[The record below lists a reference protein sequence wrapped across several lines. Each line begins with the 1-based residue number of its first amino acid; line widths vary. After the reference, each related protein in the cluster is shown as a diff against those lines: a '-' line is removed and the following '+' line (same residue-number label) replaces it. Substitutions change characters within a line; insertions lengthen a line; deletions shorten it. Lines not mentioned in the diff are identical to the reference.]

1 MFRLSYSL
9 RLILVGLVVISSF
22 PCDGMPAP
30 LPKGISLPKSP
41 AKTTPKKAPQKAP
54 PPPPPPSKSKVI
66 TASPKTPSPTPTK
79 LTAAPSKPSAT
90 PTKPTA
96 APKKSPTSKVTA
108 TSTKST
114 TSHPTSTNSA
124 LKSTTARTNS
134 TATSSQPTGT
144 SRACPVKPP
153 SKKPGKT
160 RSLFRRSGPAD
171 ASGDITLYHGTT
183 PDNVAGLRTGINL
196 LNTEEYGDFN
206 DDYGFYL
213 TDRMKAAGQ
222 FVCHNPNKPATSAS
236 IFEYKWAG
244 ASVPSDEIYKF
255 PGESTAWQD
264 FVGINNN
271 PNYNPRRGK
280 TSQDYRDEADE
291 ILQGKVMITG
301 PMKTEDD
308 KDLTDNF
315 WQYTLIEQG
324 SVAKLTLVTVHEN
337 IPCSKFPSGTI
348 GVTDTQGP
356 SEDFPEAEKS
366 EFGIC

>member
-1 MFRLSYSL
+1 MFDCPTLFASSWN
-9 RLILVGLVVISSF
+9 IS
-22 PCDGMPAP
+22 
-30 LPKGISLPKSP
+30 PKSP
-41 AKTTPKKAPQKAP
+41 AKTTPKKALKKLLLLLLLLR
-54 PPPPPPSKSKVI
+54 KSKVI

-96 APKKSPTSKVTA
+96 APKKSPTS
-108 TSTKST
+108 
-114 TSHPTSTNSA
+114 
-124 LKSTTARTNS
+124 KSTTARTNS

-222 FVCHNPNKPATSAS
+222 FVCHNPNKPATVAS